1 MKEYPHKTNYHI
13 HCCLHMLSTQFT
25 HSCTCSFVQNMTL
38 FTHLTEYWICIPLH
52 TFCTYTLTLA
62 DSGITVSF
70 INYNTIHSTLLHLYK
85 YIYCCSHITMPHHLL
100 IQMYI
105 NNHIHT
111 VCINVNIPWTWAV
124 YVKGKIR
131 LVTFLLGCVC
141 PRWKHSFGHC
151 KTSTLELALS
161 LPKMKAR
168 LRKEY
173 IISHQHSIYL
183 FLVHTVAAIL
193 QEPHNM
199 HFSRYLWRH
208 HPA

>member
-1 MKEYPHKTNYHI
+1 
-13 HCCLHMLSTQFT
+13 MLSTQFT

-100 IQMYI
+100 IQIYI

-151 KTSTLELALS
+151 KTSTLELFK
-161 LPKMKAR
+161 PKFWFTA
-168 LRKEY
+168 
-173 IISHQHSIYL
+173 
-183 FLVHTVAAIL
+183 FLVCPV
-193 QEPHNM
+193 PHHLLSSMND
-199 HFSRYLWRH
+199 LKTH
-208 HPA
+208 HEGLNTN